1 MPYGGKNQL
10 TEVQTMVAKVPV
22 AKGNTDAVTMM
33 SYGFNPYLS
42 SWSPYHGAVYAV
54 TESIAKITAAGGDY
68 SKIRMTFQ
76 EYFRRMTEDS
86 HTWGLP
92 FASLLGAY
100 AAQMG
105 FGLPSIGGKDS
116 MSGSFDELNV
126 PPTLVSFAVDVA
138 SENDVVTPEF
148 KKAGNKLV
156 LFAIEKDEYDLPN
169 YEQVKKLYGQ
179 IHEAVR
185 NGQIVSSYAIGA
197 GGIAEAVS
205 KMAFGNG
212 LGAVINAQLDKNLLF
227 APLYGN
233 ILAEVPAE
241 CIADL
246 EVPCEVIGEV
256 SAEPTF
262 TYGEIVISM
271 DEAVKSWK
279 STLEKVFP
287 SVSGKTQPK
296 VDTGIY
302 KADSIY
308 VCKNKVAKPKVFI
321 PVFPGTNCEYD
332 SAKGDHALSAGDLF
346 FTFSSKPFYIQNSE
360 KLEYIYISF
369 IGLRAPALFD
379 RLGIDYSAPVYND
392 FDFLRERWTE
402 AFDSA
407 NSANIDLVCEGL
419 LLHTLSFL
427 CKNSREM
434 VVNHKST
441 GILKLKAYVD
451 MNYTQTEL
459 NLKTVSQRFNY
470 SYKYTSNAF
479 IKLTRIPFSNY
490 LCNLR
495 LSHARQLLEDGI
507 SNIQEVACSSG
518 FSDAQYFSKA
528 FKKKYGT
535 TPSEYRKAFK

>member
-1 MPYGGKNQL
+1 
-10 TEVQTMVAKVPV
+10 
-22 AKGNTDAVTMM
+22 
-33 SYGFNPYLS
+33 
-42 SWSPYHGAVYAV
+42 
-54 TESIAKITAAGGDY
+54 
-68 SKIRMTFQ
+68 
-76 EYFRRMTEDS
+76 MTEDS

-271 DEAVKSWK
+271 DEAVKSCK

-332 SAKGDHALSAGDLF
+332 SAKAFRRAGAEVETLVFKNQSESDILESVDAFEKAISQAQIIMFPGGFSAGDEPEGSAKF
-346 FTFSSKPFYIQNSE
+346 FATVFRNEKIKESVMKLLNERDGLALGICNGFQALVKLGLVPYGEIVNQTEDSPTLTMNEIGRHVSTMVYTKVVTNKSPWLRKAVLDQIYAIPASHGEGRFVASKEWIE
-360 KLEYIYISF
+360 KLFKNGQVATQYVNLNGEPTMDDRYNPNGSYYAIEGITSPDGRVLGKMAHSERIGENIAKNIYAKQDQKIFESGVEY
-369 IGLRAPALFD
+369 
-379 RLGIDYSAPVYND
+379 
-392 FDFLRERWTE
+392 
-402 AFDSA
+402 
-407 NSANIDLVCEGL
+407 
-419 LLHTLSFL
+419 
-427 CKNSREM
+427 
-434 VVNHKST
+434 
-441 GILKLKAYVD
+441 
-451 MNYTQTEL
+451 
-459 NLKTVSQRFNY
+459 
-470 SYKYTSNAF
+470 
-479 IKLTRIPFSNY
+479 
-490 LCNLR
+490 
-495 LSHARQLLEDGI
+495 
-507 SNIQEVACSSG
+507 
-518 FSDAQYFSKA
+518 
-528 FKKKYGT
+528 FK
-535 TPSEYRKAFK
+535 